1 MSLIIRSRLGSA
13 ESAPSSPAPQPDLQ
27 SDPPLSCLHAS
38 DLKTL
43 IANSVSEALSSFTE
57 RLDSIESR
65 LSQLEA
71 NYSKL
76 DSKLDSKFQHL
87 QKDHPPSDSS
97 IQSVHD
103 LHVTIA
109 AEVRRENERRTK
121 EKNLIVSG
129 LPPDRSKSDVD
140 LVRDLC
146 IKHLSIPESVTDEI
160 STRRIGPQDI
170 QHPKLIVT
178 FPSFH
183 NRMIILKR
191 AKLLRN
197 STDKSIQSQVF
208 INPDLTK
215 QEQHSQ
221 FLLRQELRRLR
232 KEGVNATIHRGT
244 LIHGTQN

>member
-1 MSLIIRSRLGSA
+1 MASKKNSNLSKSSSPQVKISSAPTPIPVTSRPLNDYSAKELSSIRKDSLVSLIIRSRLGSA

-121 EKNLIVSG
+121 EK
-129 LPPDRSKSDVD
+129 
-140 LVRDLC
+140 
-146 IKHLSIPESVTDEI
+146 T
-160 STRRIGPQDI
+160 
-170 QHPKLIVT
+170 
-178 FPSFH
+178 
-183 NRMIILKR
+183 
-191 AKLLRN
+191 
-197 STDKSIQSQVF
+197 
-208 INPDLTK
+208 
-215 QEQHSQ
+215 
-221 FLLRQELRRLR
+221 
-232 KEGVNATIHRGT
+232 
-244 LIHGTQN
+244 

>member
-1 MSLIIRSRLGSA
+1 MSLIIKSRLGSA

-76 DSKLDSKFQHL
+76 DSKFQHL
-87 QKDHPPSDSS
+87 EKDHPPSDSS

-103 LHVTIA
+103 LHATIA

-129 LPPDRSKSDVD
+129 LPPDLSKSDVD
-140 LVRDLC
+140 LFRDLY

-183 NRMIILKR
+183 NRMLILKR

-232 KEGVNATIHRGT
+232 KEE
-244 LIHGTQN
+244 